1 MPIYSRQNNA
11 LADRTL
17 LYAVFLILVLLPLTA
32 NAKIVVK
39 IYGKGGIQIIP
50 PAVCPQQDPALCA
63 TIEIE
68 DYNASEGV
76 VEDAFS
82 SNKYQALLAEPIP
95 DGLTGMQGSDLQL
108 ESLEPI
114 E

>member
-1 MPIYSRQNNA
+1 MSLCVA
-11 LADRTL
+11 S
-17 LYAVFLILVLLPLTA
+17 LILLLLPLTA

-68 DYNASEGV
+68 DYNSTEGL

-82 SNKYQALLAEPIP
+82 TNKYRVVLCEPIP
-95 DGLTGMQGSDLQL
+95 PDVTEMQGSDLVL
-108 ESLEPI
+108 ESIEPI